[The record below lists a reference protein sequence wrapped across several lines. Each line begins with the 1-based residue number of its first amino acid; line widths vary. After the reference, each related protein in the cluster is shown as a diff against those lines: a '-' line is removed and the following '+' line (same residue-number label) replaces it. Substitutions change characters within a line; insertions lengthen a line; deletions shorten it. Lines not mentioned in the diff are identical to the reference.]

1 MKLLKALQEIAEGLG
16 PYSTDRLK
24 HAENTIESMKAIAT
38 KAIEAHESCD
48 HKWEAPPHPDELLIC
63 AKCDRE
69 MWTDDES

>member
-1 MKLLKALQEIAEGLG
+1 MKLLKALQAVVRLTSADTVNTPLVRLAEAGRIAQ
-16 PYSTDRLK
+16 
-24 HAENTIESMKAIAT
+24 A
-38 KAIEAHESCD
+38 AIEAHESCD